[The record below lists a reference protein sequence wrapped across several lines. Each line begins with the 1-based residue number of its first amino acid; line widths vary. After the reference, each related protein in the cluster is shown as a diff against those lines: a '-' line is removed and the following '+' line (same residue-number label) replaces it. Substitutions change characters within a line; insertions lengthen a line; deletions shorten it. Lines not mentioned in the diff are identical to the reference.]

1 MFKKNI
7 SKKSCEESRITKTN
21 NAKLVKLSNIFR
33 DDHEQTFPSLLSI
46 APLDKN
52 HCHFDLKYFVKKFKQ
67 YMSYT
72 LIVVRSGVKETNETF
87 NSSQIPERLIDN

>member
-7 SKKSCEESRITKTN
+7 SKKSCEESRITKTSN
-21 NAKLVKLSNIFR
+21 TKFVKLSNIFR
-33 DDHEQTFPSLLSI
+33 DDHEQTFPTSLSI

-52 HCHFDLKYFVKKFKQ
+52 HCHFDLKYFVKKFEQ
-67 YMSYT
+67 YM
-72 LIVVRSGVKETNETF
+72 LIVVKSGVKETNETF